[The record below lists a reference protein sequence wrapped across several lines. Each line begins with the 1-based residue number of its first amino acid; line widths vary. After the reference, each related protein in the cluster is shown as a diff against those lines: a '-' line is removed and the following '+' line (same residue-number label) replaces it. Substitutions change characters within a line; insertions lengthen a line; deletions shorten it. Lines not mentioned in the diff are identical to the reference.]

1 MNYRKNKTRNLGQ
14 IGILSQSQEF
24 MPEIARGFVY
34 FVFRF
39 IKLNQMPQTDFF
51 FLTFIFI
58 SFIDIE

>member
-1 MNYRKNKTRNLGQ
+1 MNYRKNKNRNLGQ

-39 IKLNQMPQTDFF
+39 IKLSQMPQADFF
-51 FLTFIFI
+51 F
-58 SFIDIE
+58 